1 MRLAALIQ
9 TWGLDSF
16 PWFPNPFSEKE
27 VAATAAATVVS
38 SVQGKQVLVLSASIG
53 AGHVRAAEALC
64 ASATLHDYGA
74 SVTHLDTMAF
84 VSPWF
89 KKLYADAYLFLVNH
103 CPAVWGHIYR
113 RTNQS
118 RRNGIFNRLRSVI
131 ERMSA
136 SRLTKEIGMRKPD
149 AIICT
154 HFFPAELLARL
165 RRQGKITCPVWVQVT
180 DFDLHSSWV
189 HHGLSGY
196 FVANHEMA
204 FLLQQQGLPMHAIH
218 VTGIP
223 VMPGFGQAHDRR
235 ECSAELGLSPDRI
248 TVLLSGGGEGIGRL
262 EDVAARLLLSD
273 RNLQLVVLAGRNGAL
288 LGKLQLL
295 ARDFPGRLVPLGF
308 TRQVERVMACCDFAV
323 TKPGGLTSSECLVMG
338 LPMVLSSAIPGQ
350 EERNADFLL
359 EQGVALKAPD
369 ARSLE
374 YRVKELINSPDRLD
388 SMRAKAKALGRE
400 HAAWHV
406 LNHVQL

>member
-1 MRLAALIQ
+1 MRLAALIEI
-9 TWGLDSF
+9 WGLNSF
-16 PWFPNPFSEKE
+16 SWFPNPFAKKE
-27 VAATAAATVVS
+27 ETAVPAAPS
-38 SVQGKQVLVLSASIG
+38 MQGKQVLVLSASIG

-64 ASATLHDYGA
+64 ASAALHDYGA
-74 SVTHLDTMAF
+74 SVRHLDTMAF

-89 KKLYADAYLFLVNH
+89 KKIYADAYLFLVNH
-103 CPAVWGHIYR
+103 CPSLWGLIYR
-113 RTNQS
+113 KTNHF
-118 RRNGIFNRLRSVI
+118 RRGGPFNRLRSLI
-131 ERMSA
+131 ERLSA
-136 SRLTKEIGMRKPD
+136 SSLMQEIGLAKPD

-165 RRQGKITCPVWVQVT
+165 RRQGKINCPVWVQIT

-196 FVANHEMA
+196 FVASHEIS
-204 FLLQQQGLPMHAIH
+204 FLLQQHGIPAHAIH

-223 VMPGFGQAHDRR
+223 IMPAFGQSHDRR
-235 ECSAELGLSPDRI
+235 ECALELGLDPGKK

-273 RNLQLVVLAGRNGAL
+273 RNLQLIVLAGRNIGL
-288 LGKLQLL
+288 LKKLQTLS
-295 ARDFPGRLVPLGF
+295 RDFPGRLVPLGF

-369 ARSLE
+369 ARALD
-374 YRVKELINSPDRLD
+374 YRVRELIAFPAKLD
-388 SMRAKAKALGRE
+388 GMRAKAKALGRE
-400 HAAWHV
+400 HAAWHA
-406 LNHVQL
+406 LNNIQL